1 MILRAAILSSRWGA
15 STLNTWISWSNISL
29 CARTQSCLRAIG
41 STSPAV
47 ASRPSQTS
55 SATSSRTNTRLSR
68 WSLDPSRMAFASLS
82 GAMARLTSPSL
93 HAAMEATATRAQR
106 HSASRGAHPFRGVR
120 LQPNRPRTMRI
131 LAIETSCDETAIAIV
146 EATGDVKNAS
156 FTVLG
161 NALLSQVAVHQQYG
175 GVYPNLAKREHAK
188 NLVPILEAAL
198 EEVEMLHEDTQ
209 ALPTELHDA
218 ITKLLERE
226 PGLDAALL
234 ELIGKTEPPV
244 IDVIAVTAG
253 PGLEPALWVGIN
265 FAKALALA
273 WGKPL
278 VAVNHME
285 GHILAGL
292 AQREAMSYKHQEPR
306 KSEIEKFEVKNA
318 KLPALVLLISGG
330 HTELVLMKEWLQY
343 ELIGQ
348 TRDDAVG
355 EAFDKVARMLGLPY
369 PGGPEISRLAESAR
383 LQPTTYPLQPAFTL
397 PRPMI
402 DSGTCDFSFA
412 GLKTAVLYLLKK
424 IPDINE
430 REKQHLAH
438 EFENAVADVLW
449 KKTALA
455 LEQTSAQTL
464 VIGGGVS
471 ANTHIRRVFKNSVDI
486 RYPQVTLRIPTA
498 SLTTDNAV
506 MIAIAGYYHASRK
519 EFVTDIVA
527 NGNLSLAQH

>member
-29 CARTQSCLRAIG
+29 WARTQSCLRAIG

-161 NALLSQVAVHQQYG
+161 NARLSQVAVHQQYG

-198 EEVEMLHEDTQ
+198 EEAEMLREDTQ
-209 ALPTELHDA
+209 ALSHETHDA

-226 PGLDAALL
+226 PGLEEQFL
-234 ELIGKTEPPV
+234 EFVRETEPPS
-244 IDVIAVTAG
+244 IDAIAVTAG

-273 WGKPL
+273 WSKPL

-292 AQREAMSYKHQEPR
+292 A
-306 KSEIEKFEVKNA
+306 SERSDLNASSEGLTLEIKNVGMPVLA
-318 KLPALVLLISGG
+318 LLISGG
-330 HTELVLMKEWLQY
+330 HTELVLMKEWPACADRISY

-369 PGGPEISRLAESAR
+369 PGGPE
-383 LQPTTYPLQPAFTL
+383 
-397 PRPMI
+397 
-402 DSGTCDFSFA
+402 
-412 GLKTAVLYLLKK
+412 
-424 IPDINE
+424 
-430 REKQHLAH
+430 
-438 EFENAVADVLW
+438 
-449 KKTALA
+449 
-455 LEQTSAQTL
+455 
-464 VIGGGVS
+464 
-471 ANTHIRRVFKNSVDI
+471 
-486 RYPQVTLRIPTA
+486 
-498 SLTTDNAV
+498 
-506 MIAIAGYYHASRK
+506 
-519 EFVTDIVA
+519 
-527 NGNLSLAQH
+527 LS